1 MREVFMAQFQTVS
14 SSISY
19 LLYCV
24 FLAQRSLHSLVLY
37 STTSTCTRPITFK
50 RAMCSSGPP

>member
-24 FLAQRSLHSLVLY
+24 FLAQPAVF
-37 STTSTCTRPITFK
+37 TP
-50 RAMCSSGPP
+50 